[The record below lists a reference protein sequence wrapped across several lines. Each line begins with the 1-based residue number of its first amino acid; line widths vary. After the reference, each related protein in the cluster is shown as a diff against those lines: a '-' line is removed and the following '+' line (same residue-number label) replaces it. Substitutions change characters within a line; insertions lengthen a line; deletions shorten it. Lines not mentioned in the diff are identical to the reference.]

1 MGRDGR
7 GTGGAKGAN
16 AALEARAL
24 TVRFRGRTVL
34 DGVDLAL
41 REGER
46 TALLGPNGSGKTTL
60 LRALAG
66 VLAPDAGTVSPAA
79 GLDRRSLARRV
90 AYMPQSERWEFP
102 FTVDEVVRGGRYVH
116 AAGLF
121 GESAEDRAAV
131 DGALAAVGLAA
142 LRGRAVTELSGGEQ
156 RRVALARTL
165 AQRAPVL
172 LLDEPTTALDL
183 EHRRAVVAV
192 LASFPGTLVVAT
204 HDFAA
209 ASRLDRVVLLRAGR
223 VVADGAPADV
233 LDAAHVEEA
242 FGVRARVVEVGGV
255 RHVVPEEEPR
265 P

>member
-90 AYMPQSERWEFP
+90 AFP